1 MFFLCVILCEIVII
15 VYIKT
20 MKHFVAT
27 IKDLSEKNKLRVI
40 LNNIPYLVAKIS
52 SSVYL
57 IPDECPHQQ
66 ASLYQ
71 GKIVGETVLCPLH
84 NASFNMVDG
93 EIDEVSKML
102 YFDFGPEK
110 ITTHKAVIEGDEIFV
125 EL

>member
-1 MFFLCVILCEIVII
+1 
-15 VYIKT
+15 
-20 MKHFVAT
+20 MKHFVASL
-27 IKDLSEKNKLRVI
+27 KDLSEKNKLRVI
-40 LNNIPYLVAKIS
+40 LDNIPYLVAKIS
-52 SSVYL
+52 SSIYL
-57 IPDECPHQQ
+57 IPDECPHQK

-71 GKIVGETVLCPLH
+71 GKIVGETVFCPLH

-110 ITTHKAVIEGDEIFV
+110 ITTHKAVIEGDDIFV